1 MIRKTKI
8 NIFSNVDTNKL
19 LEVLELLEKNGI
31 KVNGDDLSF
40 EYDTDNT
47 EQNELISSIF
57 NKLQNKETTYENNNS

>member
-8 NIFSNVDTNKL
+8 NISSNVNTNKL
-19 LEVLELLEKNGI
+19 AEVLDLLEKNGI

-40 EYDTDNT
+40 DYDTGNT

-57 NKLQNKETTYENNNS
+57 DKLQNKETTHENNNS

>member
-57 NKLQNKETTYENNNS
+57 NKL

>member
-57 NKLQNKETTYENNNS
+57 NKLQNKETTYENNNF